1 MLGSAR
7 MRTPLLGTAKV
18 LAVLCNTDR
27 GVLVARCRMMPLDS
41 ENVLWVG
48 DAGLAAWQS
57 SVLCR
62 AAALSSRRTCGLNGV
77 DRPLAKG
84 LLDIAETKAHW
95 WADV

>member
-18 LAVLCNTDR
+18 LAVLRNTDR
-27 GVLVARCRMMPLDS
+27 GVLVAGCRMMPLDS

-62 AAALSSRRTCGLNGV
+62 AAALFKTNLRSQRC
-77 DRPLAKG
+77 RPSTSKRA
-84 LLDIAETKAHW
+84 T
-95 WADV
+95 